1 MRRLELAYPTV
12 EAFVADHGAVLA
24 KGRAFIPGAS
34 AIPDR
39 EECEIALVV
48 PGVTTSFVVRG
59 EAVWSGPNGVGFAL
73 QLDAA
78 TKQDLAVFAASMA
91 ELDAADAPPA
101 RVEADE
107 APDAEADGASDAEA
121 DGASDAAP
129 ESDSPRAKNLHE
141 RIRALNN
148 QQREDVA
155 RRGSLPERIALERA
169 FGASVWEGLLQNPQ
183 LSVAEVARIAKNGT
197 IPKPLVSAI
206 VANSAWLAS
215 AEVQRALLSNPRCS
229 GGQLDRVLMSM
240 KRIDLQRLTQVCPYR
255 AEVRAAA
262 TKMVKARG

>member
-39 EECEIALVV
+39 EECEIALAV

-78 TKQDLAVFAASMA
+78 TKQDLAAFAASMA
-91 ELDAADAPPA
+91 ELAAADAP
-101 RVEADE
+101 
-107 APDAEADGASDAEA
+107 AEAEE
-121 DGASDAAP
+121 ASDAAP

-141 RIRALNN
+141 RIRALTN

-206 VANSAWLAS
+206 VANGAWLAS

>member
-1 MRRLELAYPTV
+1 MRRLDLAYPTAA
-12 EAFVADHGAVLA
+12 AFVADHGAVLA
-24 KGRAFIPGAS
+24 KGRAFIAGAS

-39 EECEIALVV
+39 EECELALVV
-48 PGVTTSFVVRG
+48 PGVTTPFVVRG

-73 QLDAA
+73 QLDAT
-78 TKQDLAVFAASMA
+78 TKRDLAAFAASMA
-91 ELDAADAPPA
+91 EIVVTDATDAASVEVPPD
-101 RVEADE
+101 VESSSAVESSDDE
-107 APDAEADGASDAEA
+107 PA
-121 DGASDAAP
+121 
-129 ESDSPRAKNLHE
+129 SDSPRAKNLHE

-197 IPKPLVSAI
+197 IPKPLVSFI
-206 VANSAWLAS
+206 VGNSAWLAS

-240 KRIDLQRLTQVCPYR
+240 RRIDLQRLTQACPYR
-255 AEVRAAA
+255 SEVRAAA
-262 TKMVKARG
+262 TKMVKAKG

>member
-1 MRRLELAYPTV
+1 MRRLELAYPTAS
-12 EAFVADHGAVLA
+12 AFVADHGAVLA
-24 KGRAFIPGAS
+24 KGRAFIQGAA

-39 EECEIALVV
+39 EECELAIVV
-48 PGVTTSFVVRG
+48 PGVTTPFVVRG

-73 QLDAA
+73 HLDPA
-78 TKQDLAVFAASMA
+78 TKQDLAAFAASIA
-91 ELDAADAPPA
+91 EVDAAPAGDGGASPIVEATDEAAPPA
-101 RVEADE
+101 SVEA
-107 APDAEADGASDAEA
+107 AADD
-121 DGASDAAP
+121 AP
-129 ESDSPRAKNLHE
+129 ESDGPRAKNLHE
-141 RIRALNN
+141 RIRALSN

-197 IPKPLVSAI
+197 VPKPLVSFI

-229 GGQLDRVLMSM
+229 GAQLDRVLMSM